1 MYRQKQLDFFFHPP
15 INFRFQDLFNQ
26 TLNKYDSHYER
37 YNGMNRIP
45 FYFIQYVGKTCNKI
59 RTVIKGV
66 IIDNIFIIIS
76 NIQSNIDM

>member
-1 MYRQKQLDFFFHPP
+1 
-15 INFRFQDLFNQ
+15 
-26 TLNKYDSHYER
+26 
-37 YNGMNRIP
+37 MNRIP